1 MMEPYG
7 VGHKRPQFCI
17 SAGACMARPLKAMS
31 PHLSVKS
38 EYIDLVYFS
47 GAKNLQIIESDVRK
61 KIVFEVNLSRFRG
74 RLQIKGYVRD
84 LLYDGRTG
92 RRVAERIFSNG
103 IARFYAER
111 PETEIIEL
119 TTEQTKQRIAEKLAQ
134 SPYGLCMIASDRR
147 TLRAYEELEGVPC
160 DLFYPSSRN
169 VANLL
174 IISPAP
180 DVDLSGYRDFIFLD
194 TPGDYNLATLAG
206 KTVYVN
212 GEICGYKMFEGL
224 DTARESLLEIYSALR
239 REINHLSGACAEDL
253 ASQGES
259 MGFDRREFIFALNVF
274 EELGLI
280 SFADGKLTV
289 YRGVKAE
296 LHNSS
301 IYRKVCHL
309 QEA

>member
-1 MMEPYG
+1 
-7 VGHKRPQFCI
+7 
-17 SAGACMARPLKAMS
+17 
-31 PHLSVKS
+31 
-38 EYIDLVYFS
+38 
-47 GAKNLQIIESDVRK
+47 
-61 KIVFEVNLSRFRG
+61 
-74 RLQIKGYVRD
+74 
-84 LLYDGRTG
+84 
-92 RRVAERIFSNG
+92 
-103 IARFYAER
+103 
-111 PETEIIEL
+111 
-119 TTEQTKQRIAEKLAQ
+119 
-134 SPYGLCMIASDRR
+134 
-147 TLRAYEELEGVPC
+147 
-160 DLFYPSSRN
+160 
-169 VANLL
+169 
-174 IISPAP
+174 
-180 DVDLSGYRDFIFLD
+180 
-194 TPGDYNLATLAG
+194 
-206 KTVYVN
+206 
-212 GEICGYKMFEGL
+212 MFEGL